1 MQGWVKLQRSI
12 LQQAVR
18 AKPPEYLKIYTYLVV
33 SVDRISG
40 EFYTNYQTISETCGV
55 KKTVVDHFFRWAKET
70 GVLATQKRVGGMLV
84 ILYLNSGFFSFDD
97 GSDGEK
103 TVKNSATAIAT
114 ATATQK
120 TAEKEAQELEKS
132 NTKNPPTAIAIATA
146 TATTKNKNIPTTV
159 GIDKALALSVSREDI
174 TSFLGNLQPWQILK
188 LWWKEYWDSEINE
201 CLAII
206 KAVNGNTIEGTQ
218 KSNRQFA
225 GHLLSLLRKEE
236 NVITGNYTRQEVLA
250 TLLQVIS
257 QSADTFWLPKIA
269 SPEQIYR
276 NLNKLKA
283 FAKAYVAKIR
293 AEQIKEAEKKTWF
306 TSF

>member
-12 LQQAVR
+12 LQQAVW

-55 KKTVVDHFFRWAKET
+55 KKTVVDHFFRRAKET
-70 GVLATQKRVGGMLV
+70 WLLATQKRVGGMLV
-84 ILYLNSGFFSFDD
+84 ILHLNSGFFSFDYE
-97 GSDGEK
+97 SDGEK
-103 TVKNSATAIAT
+103 TVKNPAIAIAT

-159 GIDKALALSVSREDI
+159 GIDKAKALSVSREDI
-174 TSFLGNLQPWQILK
+174 TSFLNNIQPWQILK
-188 LWWKEYWDSEINE
+188 LWWKEYWDSSINE

-206 KAVNGNTIEGTQ
+206 KAANGNTIEGTQ

-236 NVITGNYTRQEVLA
+236 NVITGSYTRQEVLA

>member
-70 GVLATQKRVGGMLV
+70 WLLATQKRVGGMLV
-84 ILYLNSGFFSFDD
+84 ILYINSGFFSFDD
-97 GSDGEK
+97 ESDGEK
-103 TVKNSATAIAT
+103 TVKNPAIAIAT
-114 ATATQK
+114 ATATKK

-132 NTKNPPTAIAIATA
+132 NTANPPTAIAIATA

-159 GIDKALALSVSREDI
+159 GIDKAKALSVSREDI
-174 TSFLGNLQPWQILK
+174 TSFLKNIKPWQILK
-188 LWWKEYWDSEINE
+188 LWWKEYWDSDINE

-206 KAVNGNTIEGTQ
+206 KAANGNTIEGTQ

-236 NVITGNYTRQEVLA
+236 NVITGSYTRQEVLA

>member
-1 MQGWVKLQRSI
+1 MQRWVKLQRSI

-55 KKTVVDHFFRWAKET
+55 KKTVVDHFFRWAKEA
-70 GVLATQKRVGGMLV
+70 GLLATQKRVGGMLV

-103 TVKNSATAIAT
+103 TVKNPATAIAT

-159 GIDKALALSVSREDI
+159 GIDKAKALSVSREDI
-174 TSFLGNLQPWQILK
+174 TSFLKN
-188 LWWKEYWDSEINE
+188 
-201 CLAII
+201 I
-206 KAVNGNTIEGTQ
+206 K
-218 KSNRQFA
+218 
-225 GHLLSLLRKEE
+225 
-236 NVITGNYTRQEVLA
+236 
-250 TLLQVIS
+250 
-257 QSADTFWLPKIA
+257 P
-269 SPEQIYR
+269 
-276 NLNKLKA
+276 
-283 FAKAYVAKIR
+283 
-293 AEQIKEAEKKTWF
+293 
-306 TSF
+306 

>member
-70 GVLATQKRVGGMLV
+70 WLLTTQKRVGGMLV

-97 GSDGEK
+97 ESDGEK
-103 TVKNSATAIAT
+103 TI
-114 ATATQK
+114 
-120 TAEKEAQELEKS
+120 
-132 NTKNPPTAIAIATA
+132 KNPAIAIATA

-159 GIDKALALSVSREDI
+159 GIDKAKALSVSREDI
-174 TSFLGNLQPWQILK
+174 TSFLKNIEPWQILK
-188 LWWKEYWDSEINE
+188 LWWKEYWDSSINE

-206 KAVNGNTIEGTQ
+206 KAANGNTIEGTQ

-236 NVITGNYTRQEVLA
+236 NVITGSYTRQEVLA

-293 AEQIKEAEKKTWF
+293 AEQIKETEKKTWF

>member
-12 LQQAVR
+12 LQQAVW

-40 EFYTNYQTISETCGV
+40 EFYTNYQTISETCGI

-70 GVLATQKRVGGMLV
+70 GLLATQKRVGGMLV
-84 ILYLNSGFFSFDD
+84 ILYVNSGFFSFDD
-97 GSDGEK
+97 ESDGEK

-120 TAEKEAQELEKS
+120 TTEKEVQELEKS
-132 NTKNPPTAIAIATA
+132 NTKNPPTATAIATA
-146 TATTKNKNIPTTV
+146 TAITKNKNIPTTV
-159 GIDKALALSVSREDI
+159 GIDKAKALSVSREDI
-174 TSFLGNLQPWQILK
+174 TSFLSNLQPWQILK

-206 KAVNGNTIEGTQ
+206 KAANGNTIEGTQ

-236 NVITGNYTRQEVLA
+236 NVMTGSYTRQEVLA

-293 AEQIKEAEKKTWF
+293 TEQIKETEKKSWF

>member
-12 LQQAVR
+12 LQQAVW

-55 KKTVVDHFFRWAKET
+55 KKTVVDHFFRRAKET
-70 GVLATQKRVGGMLV
+70 WLLATQKRVGGMLV

-97 GSDGEK
+97 ESDGEK
-103 TVKNSATAIAT
+103 TVKNPAIAIAT
-114 ATATQK
+114 ATATKK
-120 TAEKEAQELEKS
+120 TAEKEAQELEKG

-159 GIDKALALSVSREDI
+159 GIDKAKALSVSREDI
-174 TSFLGNLQPWQILK
+174 TSFLKNIEPWQILK

-206 KAVNGNTIEGTQ
+206 KAANGNTIEGTQ

-236 NVITGNYTRQEVLA
+236 NVITGSYTRQEVLA
-250 TLLQVIS
+250 TLLKVIS

>member
-12 LQQAVR
+12 LQQAVW

-70 GVLATQKRVGGMLV
+70 WLLATQKRVGGMLV

-97 GSDGEK
+97 ESDGEK
-103 TVKNSATAIAT
+103 TVKN
-114 ATATQK
+114 
-120 TAEKEAQELEKS
+120 
-132 NTKNPPTAIAIATA
+132 PAIAIATA

-159 GIDKALALSVSREDI
+159 GIDKAKALSVSREDI
-174 TSFLGNLQPWQILK
+174 TSFLSNLQPWQILK
-188 LWWKEYWDSEINE
+188 LWWKEYWDSDINE

-206 KAVNGNTIEGTQ
+206 KAANGNTIEGTQ

-236 NVITGNYTRQEVLA
+236 NVITGSYTRQEVLA

-293 AEQIKEAEKKTWF
+293 AEQIKETEKKSWF

>member
-12 LQQAVR
+12 LQQAVW

-70 GVLATQKRVGGMLV
+70 GLLATQKRVGGMLV

-103 TVKNSATAIAT
+103 TVKNSATTIAT

-159 GIDKALALSVSREDI
+159 GIDKAKALSVSREDI
-174 TSFLGNLQPWQILK
+174 TSFLKN
-188 LWWKEYWDSEINE
+188 
-201 CLAII
+201 
-206 KAVNGNTIEGTQ
+206 IE
-218 KSNRQFA
+218 
-225 GHLLSLLRKEE
+225 
-236 NVITGNYTRQEVLA
+236 
-250 TLLQVIS
+250 
-257 QSADTFWLPKIA
+257 P
-269 SPEQIYR
+269 
-276 NLNKLKA
+276 
-283 FAKAYVAKIR
+283 
-293 AEQIKEAEKKTWF
+293 
-306 TSF
+306 

>member
-12 LQQAVR
+12 LQQEIW
-18 AKPPEYLKIYTYLVV
+18 AKPPEYYKIYSYLVV

-40 EFYTNYQTISETCGV
+40 EFYTNYQTISETCGI
-55 KKTVVDHFFRWAKET
+55 KKTIVDHFFRWAKET
-70 GVLATQKRVGGMLV
+70 WLLATQKRVGGMLV

-97 GSDGEK
+97 ESDGEK
-103 TVKNSATAIAT
+103 TVKNPAIAIAT
-114 ATATQK
+114 TTATQK
-120 TAEKEAQELEKS
+120 TAEKEAQELKKS

-159 GIDKALALSVSREDI
+159 GIDKAKALSVSREDI
-174 TSFLGNLQPWQILK
+174 TSFLKNIEPWQILK
-188 LWWKEYWDSEINE
+188 LWWKEYWDSSINE

-206 KAVNGNTIEGTQ
+206 KAANGNTIEGTQ

-225 GHLLSLLRKEE
+225 GHLLSLLRKEG

>member
-12 LQQAVR
+12 LQQAVW

-70 GVLATQKRVGGMLV
+70 GLLATQKRVGGMLV

-97 GSDGEK
+97 ESDEEK
-103 TVKNSATAIAT
+103 TVKNPAIAIAT
-114 ATATQK
+114 ATATKK
-120 TAEKEAQELEKS
+120 TAEKEAQELEKG

-159 GIDKALALSVSREDI
+159 GIDKAKALSVSREDI
-174 TSFLGNLQPWQILK
+174 TSFLKNIEPWQILK
-188 LWWKEYWDSEINE
+188 LWWKEYWDSSINE

-206 KAVNGNTIEGTQ
+206 KAANGNTIEGTQ

-236 NVITGNYTRQEVLA
+236 NVITGSYTRQEVLA

>member
-12 LQQAVR
+12 LQQAVW

-70 GVLATQKRVGGMLV
+70 GLLATQKRVGGMLV

-103 TVKNSATAIAT
+103 TVKNSATTIVT

-120 TAEKEAQELEKS
+120 TAEKEAQELKKS
-132 NTKNPPTAIAIATA
+132 NTANSLTATAIATA

-159 GIDKALALSVSREDI
+159 GIDKAKALSVSREDI
-174 TSFLGNLQPWQILK
+174 TSFLSNLQPWQILK
-188 LWWKEYWDSEINE
+188 LWWKEYWGSEINE

-236 NVITGNYTRQEVLA
+236 NVITGSYTRQEVLA

-293 AEQIKEAEKKTWF
+293 TEQIKEAEKKTWF

>member
-12 LQQAVR
+12 LQQAVW

-40 EFYTNYQTISETCGV
+40 EFYANYQTISETCGV

-70 GVLATQKRVGGMLV
+70 WLLATQKRVGGMLV

-97 GSDGEK
+97 ESDGEK
-103 TVKNSATAIAT
+103 TVKN
-114 ATATQK
+114 
-120 TAEKEAQELEKS
+120 
-132 NTKNPPTAIAIATA
+132 PAIAIATA

-159 GIDKALALSVSREDI
+159 GIDKAKALSVSREDI
-174 TSFLGNLQPWQILK
+174 TSFLKNIEPWQILK

-206 KAVNGNTIEGTQ
+206 KAANGNTIEGTQ

-236 NVITGNYTRQEVLA
+236 NVITGSYTRQEVLA
-250 TLLQVIS
+250 TLLKVIS

-293 AEQIKEAEKKTWF
+293 AEQMKETEKKSWF

>member
-12 LQQAVR
+12 LQQEIW

-70 GVLATQKRVGGMLV
+70 GLLATQKRVGGMLV

-97 GSDGEK
+97 ESDGEK
-103 TVKNSATAIAT
+103 TVKNPAIAIAT

-120 TAEKEAQELEKS
+120 TAEKEAQELKKS
-132 NTKNPPTAIAIATA
+132 NTANPPTAIAIATA

-159 GIDKALALSVSREDI
+159 GIDKAKALSVSREDI
-174 TSFLGNLQPWQILK
+174 TSFLSNLQPWQILK
-188 LWWKEYWDSEINE
+188 LWWKKYWDSEINE

-236 NVITGNYTRQEVLA
+236 NVITGSYTRQEVLA
-250 TLLQVIS
+250 ILLQVIS

>member
-12 LQQAVR
+12 LQQAVW

-70 GVLATQKRVGGMLV
+70 WLLATQKRVGGMLV

-97 GSDGEK
+97 ESDGEK
-103 TVKNSATAIAT
+103 TVKN
-114 ATATQK
+114 
-120 TAEKEAQELEKS
+120 
-132 NTKNPPTAIAIATA
+132 TAIAIATA

-159 GIDKALALSVSREDI
+159 GIDKAKALSVSREDI
-174 TSFLGNLQPWQILK
+174 TSFLSNLQPWQILK

-206 KAVNGNTIEGTQ
+206 KAANGNTIEGTQ

-236 NVITGNYTRQEVLA
+236 NVITGSYTRQEVLA
-250 TLLQVIS
+250 TLLKVIS

-293 AEQIKEAEKKTWF
+293 AAQIKEAEKKTWF

>member
-12 LQQAVR
+12 LQQAVWV
-18 AKPPEYLKIYTYLVV
+18 KPPEYLKIYTYLVV

-40 EFYTNYQTISETCGV
+40 EFYTNYQSIAETCGV
-55 KKTVVDHFFRWAKET
+55 KKTVVDHFFRWAK
-70 GVLATQKRVGGMLV
+70 GAWLLATQKRIGGMLV

-97 GSDGEK
+97 ESDGEK
-103 TVKNSATAIAT
+103 TVKNS
-114 ATATQK
+114 
-120 TAEKEAQELEKS
+120 
-132 NTKNPPTAIAIATA
+132 AIAIATA

-159 GIDKALALSVSREDI
+159 GIDKAKALSVSREDI
-174 TSFLGNLQPWQILK
+174 TSFLNNIHPWQILK
-188 LWWKEYWDSEINE
+188 LWWKEYWDSSINE

-206 KAVNGNTIEGTQ
+206 KAANGNTIEGTQ

-236 NVITGNYTRQEVLA
+236 NVITGIYTRQEVLA

>member
-12 LQQAVR
+12 LQQAVW

-70 GVLATQKRVGGMLV
+70 GLLATQKRVGGMLV

-97 GSDGEK
+97 ESDGEK

-114 ATATQK
+114 AIATQK
-120 TAEKEAQELEKS
+120 TAEKEAQELKKS
-132 NTKNPPTAIAIATA
+132 NTKNLPTAIAIATA

-159 GIDKALALSVSREDI
+159 GIDKAKALSVSREDI
-174 TSFLGNLQPWQILK
+174 TSFLSNLLPGQILK
-188 LWWKEYWDSEINE
+188 LGGKEYGDSEINE

-236 NVITGNYTRQEVLA
+236 NVITGSYTRQEVLA
-250 TLLQVIS
+250 TLLQIIS

-293 AEQIKEAEKKTWF
+293 AEQIKEAEKKTGF

>member
-55 KKTVVDHFFRWAKET
+55 KKTIVDHFFRWAK
-70 GVLATQKRVGGMLV
+70 GAWLLATQKRVGGMLV

-103 TVKNSATAIAT
+103 TVKNPATAIAT

-159 GIDKALALSVSREDI
+159 GIDKAKALSVSREDI
-174 TSFLGNLQPWQILK
+174 TSFLSNLQPWQILK

-257 QSADTFWLPKIA
+257 QSADIFWLPKIA

>member
-12 LQQAVR
+12 LQQAVW

-40 EFYTNYQTISETCGV
+40 EFYTNYQSIAETCGV

-70 GVLATQKRVGGMLV
+70 GLLATQKRVGGMLV

-97 GSDGEK
+97 ESDGEK

-120 TAEKEAQELEKS
+120 TAEKEAQELKKS
-132 NTKNPPTAIAIATA
+132 NTANPPTAIAIATA

-159 GIDKALALSVSREDI
+159 GIDKAKALSVSREDI
-174 TSFLGNLQPWQILK
+174 TSFLNNIQTWQILK

>member
-159 GIDKALALSVSREDI
+159 GIDKAKALSVSREDI

>member
-40 EFYTNYQTISETCGV
+40 EFYTNYQIISETCGV

-70 GVLATQKRVGGMLV
+70 GLLATQKRVGGMLV

-97 GSDGEK
+97 ESDGEK
-103 TVKNSATAIAT
+103 TVKNPAIAIAT

-120 TAEKEAQELEKS
+120 TAEKEAQELYKS
-132 NTKNPPTAIAIATA
+132 NTKNLPTAIAIATA
-146 TATTKNKNIPTTV
+146 TETTKNKNIPTTV
-159 GIDKALALSVSREDI
+159 GIDKAKALSVSREDI
-174 TSFLGNLQPWQILK
+174 TSFLKNINPWQILK
-188 LWWKEYWDSEINE
+188 LWWKEYWDSSINE

-206 KAVNGNTIEGTQ
+206 KAANGNTIEGTQ

-257 QSADTFWLPKIA
+257 QSADIFWLPKIA

>member
-12 LQQAVR
+12 LQQAVW

-40 EFYTNYQTISETCGV
+40 EFYTNYQSIAETCGV

-70 GVLATQKRVGGMLV
+70 GLLATQKRVGGMLV

-97 GSDGEK
+97 ESDGEK
-103 TVKNSATAIAT
+103 TVKN
-114 ATATQK
+114 
-120 TAEKEAQELEKS
+120 
-132 NTKNPPTAIAIATA
+132 PAIAIATA

-159 GIDKALALSVSREDI
+159 GIDKAKALSVSREDI
-174 TSFLGNLQPWQILK
+174 TSFLKNIEPWQILK
-188 LWWKEYWDSEINE
+188 LWWKEYWDSSINE

-206 KAVNGNTIEGTQ
+206 KAANGNTIEGTQ

-236 NVITGNYTRQEVLA
+236 NVITGSYTRQEVLA

-293 AEQIKEAEKKTWF
+293 AEQIKETEKKSWF